1 MKLASIQ
8 VDGTERLGIVL
19 DTKIMPATS
28 LGPGMPDT
36 MAELLAMGPVGVE
49 RLSTA
54 AAGVSRADAAG
65 IPIGEAAYLPPVTDP
80 SKIIA
85 IGLNYRDHAT
95 EAGLDAPTEP
105 LVFAK
110 FPNSLLAAGR
120 PIRWDPALA
129 TVVDFE
135 AELAVIIGSPT
146 RDVTVEKALS
156 HVLGYA
162 CCNDVSARDL
172 QFGDGQ
178 WVRGKSLDTFFPI
191 GPYLVTTDEIPD
203 PQDLAIRCYVN
214 SNLLQDSNTS
224 KMFFGVAEIIS
235 HLSKYFTLYPGD
247 IIATGTPA
255 GVGVFREP
263 QVLLGPG
270 SEVVVEIEGLGRLS
284 NPCVPLV
291 PVA

>member
-19 DTKIMPATS
+19 DAKVVPATS
-28 LGPGMPDT
+28 LGPEMPDT
-36 MAELLAMGPVGVE
+36 MAELLAMGALGVE

-54 AAGVSRADAAG
+54 AASLARADAAG
-65 IPIGEAAYLPPVTDP
+65 IPIEEAAYLPPVSDP

-95 EAGLDAPTEP
+95 EAGLDAPTQP

-146 RDVTVEKALS
+146 RDVTVENALT

-203 PQDLAIRCYVN
+203 PQDLAIRCYVD
-214 SNLLQDSNTS
+214 SNLVQDSNTS

-284 NPCVPLV
+284 NPCMPLV

>member
-8 VDGTERLGIVL
+8 LDGIERLGMVL
-19 DTKIMPATS
+19 DNEVVLATS
-28 LGPGMPDT
+28 LAPGMPDT
-36 MAELLAMGPVGVE
+36 MAELLALGPVGAK

-54 AAGVSRADAAG
+54 SADISRAGTSG
-65 IPIGEAAYLPPVTDP
+65 IPIEQATFLPPVTHP

-95 EAGLDAPTEP
+95 EAGLDAPAEP

-110 FPNSLLAAGR
+110 FPNSLLAADQ

-146 RDVTVEKALS
+146 RDVSVEDAIS
-156 HVLGYA
+156 RVLGYA
-162 CCNDVSARDL
+162 CSNDVSARDL

-191 GPYLVTTDEIPD
+191 GPYLVTTEDIPD
-203 PQDLAIRCYVN
+203 PQNLAIRCWVD
-214 SNLLQDSNTS
+214 SNLLQDSHTS
-224 KMFFGVAEIIS
+224 EMFFGVAEIIS

-263 QVLLGPG
+263 KVLLGPG

-284 NPCVPLV
+284 NRCEPLV

>member
-8 VDGTERLGIVL
+8 VDGTERLGIVF
-19 DTKIMPATS
+19 DTEVVPARS
-28 LGPGMPDT
+28 LGPEMPDT

-54 AAGVSRADAAG
+54 AASVSRVDGAG
-65 IPIGEAAYLPPVTDP
+65 IPIEEAEYLPPVSDP

-95 EAGLDAPTEP
+95 EAGLDAPIEP

-110 FPNSLLAAGR
+110 FPSSLLAAGR

-135 AELAVIIGSPT
+135 AELAVIIGSQA
-146 RDVTVEKALS
+146 RDVTVENALT

-191 GPYLVTTDEIPD
+191 GPYLITTDEIPD
-203 PQDLAIRCYVN
+203 PQDLAIRCYVDEH
-214 SNLLQDSNTS
+214 LLQDSNTS

-255 GVGVFREP
+255 GVGYFRKP

>member
-8 VDGTERLGIVL
+8 LDGTERLGIVI
-19 DTKIMPATS
+19 DTEVVLAAS
-28 LGPGMPDT
+28 LAPGMPDT
-36 MAELLAMGPVGVE
+36 MAELLATGPVGAE
-49 RLSTA
+49 RLSNVSALTA
-54 AAGVSRADAAG
+54 GTGISG
-65 IPIGEAAYLPPVTDP
+65 IPIDQATFLPPVTHP

-95 EAGLDAPTEP
+95 EAGLDAPAEP
-105 LVFAK
+105 LIFAK
-110 FPNSLLAAGR
+110 FPNSLLAAGQ

-146 RDVTVEKALS
+146 RDVTVEEALS

-203 PQDLAIRCYVN
+203 PQDLAIRCYV
-214 SNLLQDSNTS
+214 D
-224 KMFFGVAEIIS
+224 
-235 HLSKYFTLYPGD
+235 
-247 IIATGTPA
+247 
-255 GVGVFREP
+255 
-263 QVLLGPG
+263 
-270 SEVVVEIEGLGRLS
+270 
-284 NPCVPLV
+284 
-291 PVA
+291 

>member
-8 VDGTERLGIVL
+8 VDGKERLGIVL
-19 DTKIMPATS
+19 ETEVVLAAS
-28 LGPGMPDT
+28 LAPGMPDT
-36 MAELLAMGPVGVE
+36 MAELLAMGPDGAE
-49 RLSTA
+49 RLSVA
-54 AAGVSRADAAG
+54 AAGVSRAGAPG
-65 IPIGEAAYLPPVTDP
+65 IPIENAAFLPPVTNP

-95 EAGLDAPTEP
+95 EAGLAAPTEP

-110 FPNSLLAAGR
+110 FPNSLLAAGQ

-146 RDVTVEKALS
+146 RDVTVEEALS

-191 GPYLVTTDEIPD
+191 GPYLVTTEDVPD
-203 PQDLAIRCYVN
+203 PQDLSIRCYVD

-224 KMFFGVAEIIS
+224 SMFFGVAQIIS
-235 HLSKYFTLYPGD
+235 HLSKYFTLNPGD

-263 QVLLGPG
+263 KVLLGPG
-270 SEVVVEIEGLGRLS
+270 SEVVVEIEGLGRLF

>member
-19 DTKIMPATS
+19 DTKVVLPASLAPEMPH
-28 LGPGMPDT
+28 T
-36 MAELLAMGPVGVE
+36 MAGLLAMGPAGVE
-49 RLSTA
+49 RLA
-54 AAGVSRADAAG
+54 AAAALSGADASG
-65 IPIGEAAYLPPVTDP
+65 IPIEEAAFLPPVTAP
-80 SKIIA
+80 SKIMA

-95 EAGLDAPTEP
+95 EAGLDAPREP

-110 FPNSLLAAGR
+110 FPNSLLAAGQ

-135 AELAVIIGSPT
+135 AELAVIIGSTT
-146 RDVTVEKALS
+146 RDVSVDDALS

-203 PQDLAIRCYVN
+203 PQDLAIRCYVD

-224 KMFFGVAEIIS
+224 RMFFGVAGIIS

-263 QVLLGPG
+263 KFLLGAG